1 MLDMKQQRTQ
11 LRARRGMTMIELL
24 VALAIVSVGV
34 FGLAGGAT
42 LVTRLMGGGTVQSR
56 AATIA
61 NAHLEQFQS
70 MTCGTVTSGQDT
82 VRSVISIWTATAVN
96 SGGSRRGTSVSL
108 TVQYPTTKGMRT
120 QIYGTILP
128 C

>member
-1 MLDMKQQRTQ
+1 MNRERLH
-11 LRARRGMTMIELL
+11 LRARRGVTMIELL

-42 LVTRLMGGGTVQSR
+42 LVTRLMGSGTVQTR

-61 NAHLEQFQS
+61 NGHLEQFRAQ
-70 MTCGTVTSGQDT
+70 TCGTVTSGQDT
-82 VRSVISIWTATAVN
+82 VRSVISQWAANAVVA
-96 SGGSRRGTSVSL
+96 SGARRGTSISL

-120 QIYGTILP
+120 QLYTTLLP

>member
-1 MLDMKQQRTQ
+1 MKTQ
-11 LRARRGMTMIELL
+11 SAARLHARRGVTMIELL

-42 LVTRLMGGGTVQSR
+42 LVTRLTGGGTIQTR
-56 AATIA
+56 AAMIA
-61 NAHLEQFQS
+61 NAHIEQWRS
-70 MTCGTVTSGQDT
+70 MSCSSVSSGQDT
-82 VRSVISIWTATAVN
+82 VRSVISQWTATSVT
-96 SGGSRRGTSVSL
+96 SGGSRRGTSISL

-120 QIYGTILP
+120 QAYYTMLP

>member
-1 MLDMKQQRTQ
+1 MKTQRRR
-11 LRARRGMTMIELL
+11 LHARRGVTMIELL

-42 LVTRLMGGGTVQSR
+42 LVTRLTGGGTVQSR
-56 AATIA
+56 AALIA
-61 NAHLEQFQS
+61 NAHLEQWRS
-70 MTCGTVTSGQDT
+70 MSCSSVTSGTDT
-82 VRSVISIWTATAVN
+82 VRAVISTWTATAVTPA
-96 SGGSRRGTSVSL
+96 SVRRGTSVHL

-120 QIYGTILP
+120 QVYNTLLP

>member
-1 MLDMKQQRTQ
+1 MV
-11 LRARRGMTMIELL
+11 ELL

-61 NAHLEQFQS
+61 NAHIEQLRAKS
-70 MTCGTVTSGQDT
+70 CASLSSGTDT
-82 VRSVISIWTATAVN
+82 VRSVITSWTV
-96 SGGSRRGTSVSL
+96 TSVSVSGTTRGASIGM

-120 QIYGTILP
+120 QSYNTILP

>member
-1 MLDMKQQRTQ
+1 MPRL
-11 LRARRGMTMIELL
+11 RRGVTMIELM

-42 LVTRLMGGGTVQSR
+42 LVTRLMGGGTVQQR
-56 AATIA
+56 ASLIA
-61 NAHLEQFQS
+61 NAHLEQFRS
-70 MTCGTVTSGQDT
+70 LSCASVAAGTDT
-82 VRSVISIWTATAVN
+82 VRSIISTWTTSDITV
-96 SGGSRRGTSVSL
+96 SSTRRGMSINL

-120 QIYGTILP
+120 QAYRTILP

>member
-1 MLDMKQQRTQ
+1 MSQRY
-11 LRARRGMTMIELL
+11 LRPRVRRGVTMVELI
-24 VALAIVSVGV
+24 VALAIVAVGV

-61 NAHLEQFQS
+61 NAHIEELRAKS
-70 MTCGTVTSGQDT
+70 CSALSSGTDT
-82 VRSVISIWTATAVN
+82 VRSVITSWTVTPVNVSGTARGASI
-96 SGGSRRGTSVSL
+96 SM
-108 TVQYPTTKGMRT
+108 TVQYPTTKGLRSQFYNT
-120 QIYGTILP
+120 VLP

>member
-1 MLDMKQQRTQ
+1 MSQRH
-11 LRARRGMTMIELL
+11 LRPRVRRGVTMVELI
-24 VALAIVSVGV
+24 VALAIVAVGV

-61 NAHLEQFQS
+61 NAHIEELRAKS
-70 MTCGTVTSGQDT
+70 CSTLSSGTDT
-82 VRSVISIWTATAVN
+82 VRSVITSWTVTPVNVSGTARGASI
-96 SGGSRRGTSVSL
+96 SM
-108 TVQYPTTKGMRT
+108 TVQYQTTKGLRSQFYNT
-120 QIYGTILP
+120 VLP

>member
-1 MLDMKQQRTQ
+1 
-11 LRARRGMTMIELL
+11 MIELM

-42 LVTRLMGGGTVQSR
+42 LVTRLLGGGTVQQR
-56 AATIA
+56 ASVVA
-61 NAHLEQFQS
+61 NAHLEQFRS
-70 MTCGTVTSGQDT
+70 LSCASVAAGTDT
-82 VRSVISIWTATAVN
+82 VRSIVSTWTTSDITVSSA
-96 SGGSRRGTSVSL
+96 RRGMSINL

-120 QIYGTILP
+120 QTYRTILP

>member
-1 MLDMKQQRTQ
+1 MKRRLR
-11 LRARRGMTMIELL
+11 LRARRGVTMVELI
-24 VALAIVSVGV
+24 VALAIVAIGV

-61 NAHLEQFQS
+61 NAHIEQFRAKS
-70 MTCGTVTSGQDT
+70 CSSLASGTDT
-82 VRSVISIWTATAVN
+82 VRSVITSWTV
-96 SGGSRRGTSVSL
+96 TSVSVSGTARGASISL
-108 TVQYPTTKGMRT
+108 TVQYPTTKGMRS
-120 QIYGTILP
+120 QVYNTILP